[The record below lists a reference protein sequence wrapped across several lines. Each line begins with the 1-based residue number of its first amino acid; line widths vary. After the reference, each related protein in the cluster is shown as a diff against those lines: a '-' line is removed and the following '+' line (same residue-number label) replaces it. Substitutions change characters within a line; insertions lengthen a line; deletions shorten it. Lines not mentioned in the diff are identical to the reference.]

1 MQTRLSRADVPVE
14 TTWNLDDLFA
24 DDAAWESEVQAVDQ
38 PYGEMHRV
46 RISEGAWFTAAD
58 AEQLAPRVIAAGFPL
73 SLLAGGAAALPA
85 WAWLLPLG
93 LLWWLYPR
101 RAWGDAP
108 LFPTPRGAFDGLPA
122 ELPLADGARVLD
134 AGCGLGHGLRALRRA
149 YAHARLEG
157 VEWSWPLAGLARLS
171 LPGARVRRGD
181 LWDHS
186 WAGFDLVPAPRKHGA
201 RLGQGLRRDA
211 VGRLA
216 GESGVRDRRG
226 GRAACAPLPRRPP
239 AVAVPA
245 AGARAAG
252 LAAAG
257 WSPPGGP
264 SQVTRGRADKTGL
277 ERPIAP
283 ACDAHAVH
291 GLQQSP

>member
-1 MQTRLSRADVPVE
+1 MNPARLALR
-14 TTWNLDDLFA
+14 TTALRLPWPLPALLA
-24 DDAAWESEVQAVDQ
+24 WAAAWALYRALALAGAPAWLAALAASAL
-38 PYGEMHRV
+38 GLG
-46 RISEGAWFTAAD
+46 GAWRARSRLQAA
-58 AEQLAPRVIAAGFPL
+58 VIAAGFPL

-186 WAGFDLVPAPRKHGA
+186 WAGFDLVYLFQRPESMARAWAKACAEMPSGAWLASLEFAIDGVAAHRVHHCPDGRPLWLYRLPARAPRA
-201 RLGQGLRRDA
+201 SQRRA
-211 VGRLA
+211 GPRPAGRL
-216 GESGVRDRRG
+216 
-226 GRAACAPLPRRPP
+226 
-239 AVAVPA
+239 
-245 AGARAAG
+245 
-252 LAAAG
+252 
-257 WSPPGGP
+257 
-264 SQVTRGRADKTGL
+264 K
-277 ERPIAP
+277 
-283 ACDAHAVH
+283 
-291 GLQQSP
+291 